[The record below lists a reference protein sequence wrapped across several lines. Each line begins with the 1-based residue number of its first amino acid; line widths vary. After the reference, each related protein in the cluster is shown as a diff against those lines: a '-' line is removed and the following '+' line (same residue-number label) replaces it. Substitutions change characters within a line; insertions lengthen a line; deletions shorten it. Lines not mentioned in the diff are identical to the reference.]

1 MYQPQGYNLCYST
14 LVSNQDVDRLSAE
27 QYEKSPTGHVFV
39 KATTRKGILPQILD
53 ELLAARKRAKKDMA
67 AATDP
72 IEKAVQNGRQLAL
85 KVSANS
91 VYGFTGANVGQLP
104 CLPIASSVTSYGRNL
119 LLATR
124 SFVESKYTI
133 ANGYKYNAEVRC
145 YPLSFSMFIANNT
158 SFIRFEKSRLSTEIQ
173 TRYFLERNA
182 V

>member
-1 MYQPQGYNLCYST
+1 M
-14 LVSNQDVDRLSAE
+14 SNQDIDRLSAE
-27 QYEKSPTGHVFV
+27 QYEKSPSGHVFV

-72 IEKAVQNGRQLAL
+72 YEKAVQNGRQLAL

-133 ANGYKYNAEVRC
+133 ANGYKYNAEVRN
-145 YPLSFSMFIANNT
+145 L
-158 SFIRFEKSRLSTEIQ
+158 FIRVVPFLFYIICVAHCFFLS
-173 TRYFLERNA
+173 
-182 V
+182 